1 MMRLGEFTPEEASP
15 PQAGEKPGCCCLL
28 CVSLRMQ
35 VPDVGME
42 TAGAV
47 ALSNF

>member
-1 MMRLGEFTPEEASP
+1 MRLGEFTPEEVSTHEL
-15 PQAGEKPGCCCLL
+15 EKRLVAAVCR
-28 CVSLRMQ
+28 VSFRMQ